1 VAFQHRE
8 GQGALFKNERRTS
21 DNHPNLRG
29 QLMIGGVLYD
39 VSAWRKKGSNGKPD
53 WLSLQA
59 KPAREQGQRS
69 SGGGERRQQ
78 RDDDFDIPY

>member
-1 VAFQHRE
+1 MAFQHRE
-8 GQGALFKNERRTS
+8 GQGALFKNERRTQDS
-21 DNHPNLRG
+21 HPNLRG

-59 KPAREQGQRS
+59 KPAGDRSQRSGGGGQQRS
-69 SGGGERRQQ
+69 SRPE
-78 RDDDFDIPY
+78 DFDIPY